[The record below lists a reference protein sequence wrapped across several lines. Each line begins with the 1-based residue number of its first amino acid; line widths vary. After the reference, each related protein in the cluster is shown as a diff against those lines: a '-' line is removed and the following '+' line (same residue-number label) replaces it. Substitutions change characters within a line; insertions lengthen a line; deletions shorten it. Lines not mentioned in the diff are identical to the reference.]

1 MTSVLPSSATPDY
14 YLSFTMP
21 CGFNGD
27 SVDFDSVVVD
37 SEFCAGDW
45 ALPSPVCT
53 SNTATSTT
61 NSNNNNNRNNI
72 TLTADNVGRANLPNE
87 DMASGNF
94 NFSGQSNVEPRNNSE
109 RNNNMEIDDAESSL
123 VADELKHRMLAK
135 YEDECAAKMRT
146 DEFDND
152 KREKTE
158 LKSNENGGCGE
169 AEDEDELFFQP
180 PRRISML
187 WNSKLRWKEERK
199 KVLKISINKLRR
211 IEDPELFLCRSVL
224 INNTVRRLHR
234 EIREE
239 KMARYPDIHRP
250 VPVTSCSLA
259 SCNNGSIP
267 ESFPRKRAAAA
278 SFDHRG
284 GCGNPLNQTVS
295 CYSKDHYKKDG
306 RSDGDN
312 SELLTIDQESEAI
325 PPVAKRMRTSSVTSQ
340 SSTTPGGAGSG
351 NNRSSADGGS
361 HRNGGRTDQDFGG
374 VSSPVAVN
382 GESQFPVFSAGE
394 LLTPDANSPNSRQAP
409 PLVTSLLSSSNASS
423 SDSVQPSPQPCL
435 QPLSLVSH
443 QGNGCSLNLTTC
455 SSITATLTSGDRIK
469 AKCDPSRSVT
479 AEGQKDDKLSS
490 SSLSMTPDAGHANG
504 ASQAS
509 KERRNIVSEYEKQ
522 YSQYSCGQL
531 SIFGELQSVVFH
543 SLIASL
549 ES

>member
-1 MTSVLPSSATPDY
+1 
-14 YLSFTMP
+14 MP

-27 SVDFDSVVVD
+27 SVDFDSVVVE

-45 ALPSPVCT
+45 ALPSPICT
-53 SNTATSTT
+53 STANSTAAP
-61 NSNNNNNRNNI
+61 SNPI
-72 TLTADNVGRANLPNE
+72 AGNLPSV
-87 DMASGNF
+87 DIVAAHF
-94 NFSGQSNVEPRNNSE
+94 NFPGESNIEQENTSE
-109 RNNNMEIDDAESSL
+109 RNNNMEIDDRGTSM
-123 VADELKHRMLAK
+123 VTDELKHRLLAK
-135 YEDECAAKMRT
+135 YEDECTTKMRT
-146 DEFDND
+146 EEFVE
-152 KREKTE
+152 KREKNE
-158 LKSNENGGCGE
+158 PKSENGGCE

-267 ESFPRKRAAAA
+267 ESFPRKRSAN
-278 SFDHRG
+278 FDHK
-284 GCGNPLNQTVS
+284 GNSVNNSLNQTVS
-295 CYSKDHYKKDG
+295 CYSKDHCKKDNRNG
-306 RSDGDN
+306 VVDN
-312 SELLTIDQESEAI
+312 GEILTIDQDPEAI
-325 PPVAKRMRTSSVTSQ
+325 IPVVKRMKTLSAASNAN
-340 SSTTPGGAGSG
+340 TPGGMCGNGS
-351 NNRSSADGGS
+351 DGGNTVTNFNDNTLVTAN
-361 HRNGGRTDQDFGG
+361 NGSVHENQFTTF
-374 VSSPVAVN
+374 N
-382 GESQFPVFSAGE
+382 GEM
-394 LLTPDANSPNSRQAP
+394 LTNDGNCPNSRQ
-409 PLVTSLLSSSNASS
+409 VSLLSNTSLSEP
-423 SDSVQPSPQPCL
+423 QQPCL

-443 QGNGCSLNLTTC
+443 QGNGSSLNPTTC
-455 SSITATLTSGDRIK
+455 SSIAATFTSSDRIK
-469 AKCDPSRSVT
+469 AKCDQSRSVDC
-479 AEGQKDDKLSS
+479 QRDDKLSS
-490 SSLSMTPDAGHANG
+490 SLSMTSDIGHMNSAV
-504 ASQAS
+504 QAT
-509 KERRNIVSEYEKQ
+509 KERRNMVSEYEKQ